1 MKQRVSTID
10 GLRGFSLLGILMANM
25 LIFQYGMFGKDQFSN
40 LMEADH
46 LAYIWLKVFVE
57 SSFMPIFMFLFG
69 YSMIMMKVKLE
80 RNGSKVKRH
89 FVRRFLLLI
98 FFGLLHSFFIWEG
111 DILFSYGLMGLMI
124 LVFLNRKK
132 KTLLIWS
139 IGLLIVTS
147 LMAYG
152 DPNETIEDETQANAY
167 IEKANH
173 IYSTGSYSEI
183 YTFRNS
189 DEDPFGWPDYM
200 YVVVLLVAP
209 FITAPMFLL
218 GMYAANK
225 EWFATPKQE
234 KKRYVWFA
242 SMFIASGLVLKSIR
256 YLIPG
261 SSWGEVAYT
270 LGSSLLALGYIFGF
284 ALLYTTEKV
293 RVQSW
298 FEKVGRLSM
307 TNYLM
312 QSIVC
317 TALFYGYG
325 LGWFGKLGVLVGIG
339 VALVLY
345 ILQIITSHYYL
356 KLFKIG
362 PFERVMRVGTYLSF
376 KGKPKRKKKANR
388 NVVIEEESI
397 VSNG

>member
-25 LIFQYGMFGKDQFSN
+25 LIFQYGMFGKDQLTD
-40 LMEADH
+40 LMYADH
-46 LAYIWLKVFVE
+46 LAYIWLKIFVE

-69 YSMIMMKVKLE
+69 YSMIMMKGKLD

-98 FFGLLHSFFIWEG
+98 LFGLLHSFFIWEG
-111 DILFSYGLMGLMI
+111 DILFSYGLMGLI
-124 LVFLNRKK
+124 LLVFLNRKK

-152 DPNETIEDETQANAY
+152 DPNEMIEDETQLNAY
-167 IEKANH
+167 VEKANH
-173 IYSTGSYSEI
+173 IYSTGSYSKI

-242 SMFIASGLVLKSIR
+242 SVFIALGLLLKSIR
-256 YLIPG
+256 YLIPD

-284 ALLYTTEKV
+284 ALLYTTEKL

-345 ILQIITSHYYL
+345 VLQIITSHYYL
-356 KLFKIG
+356 KLFKMG

-376 KGKPKRKKKANR
+376 KGKPKRKKKDNDK
-388 NVVIEEESI
+388 VVIEEDPL

>member
-25 LIFQYGMFGKDQFSN
+25 LIFQYGMFGKDQLTN
-40 LMEADH
+40 LMYVDH
-46 LAYIWLKVFVE
+46 LAYIWLKIFVE

-69 YSMIMMKVKLE
+69 YSMIMMKGKLE

-98 FFGLLHSFFIWEG
+98 LFGLLHSFFIWEG
-111 DILFSYGLMGLMI
+111 DILFSYGLMGLI
-124 LVFLNRKK
+124 LLVFLNRKK

-139 IGLLIVTS
+139 IGLLIATS
-147 LMAYG
+147 LMGYG
-152 DPNETIEDETQANAY
+152 DPNEMIEDEKQTISY
-167 IEKANH
+167 VEKANH
-173 IYSTGSYSEI
+173 IHSTGSYSEI

-200 YVVVLLVAP
+200 YLVVLLVAP
-209 FITAPMFLL
+209 FVTAPMFLL
-218 GMYAANK
+218 GMYAANN
-225 EWFATPKQE
+225 EWFACPKQE
-234 KKRYVWFA
+234 KKRYVVFA
-242 SMFIASGLVLKSIR
+242 PIFIASGLMLKSIR
-256 YLIPG
+256 YLIPD

-270 LGSSLLALGYIFGF
+270 LGSSLLAIGYIFGF

-307 TNYLM
+307 TNYLL

-317 TALFYGYG
+317 TTLFYGYG
-325 LGWFGKLGVLVGIG
+325 LGWYGKLGVLGGIG
-339 VALVLY
+339 VAIVIY
-345 ILQIITSHYYL
+345 IIQIITSHYYL
-356 KLFKIG
+356 KLFKMG

-376 KGKPKRKKKANR
+376 KGQPTNKKTVNDK
-388 NVVIEEESI
+388 VVIEEDHI